1 MLISWICLHTLNITS
16 PFSRSHMLSQKTD
29 FHMLYVTRTM
39 CVRIIIV
46 ERTIKGDS
54 TATLLRLSR
63 VRWAA
68 KRFEDFSCSAWDIS
82 SSVHVHVEQTITML
96 ETDMYLSIEITLQV
110 EQLKEWI
117 QKICL
122 LTISQVKI
130 CSITKSLRIFIKSCK
145 NPCLLHES
153 QI

>member
-1 MLISWICLHTLNITS
+1 
-16 PFSRSHMLSQKTD
+16 MLSQKTD

-122 LTISQVKI
+122 LTI
-130 CSITKSLRIFIKSCK
+130 
-145 NPCLLHES
+145 
-153 QI
+153 